1 VIEFINRMD
10 AEVAKA
16 ELELPS
22 TDKEPLLQ
30 ELDADRRDLV
40 AIEESIDE
48 RDISNMDCFTGSRMA
63 ARKELVVLW
72 FGANVAR
79 KKSKQLLGSEE
90 VVEESRGPSVF
101 YKFRSK
107 VKRQRSRKIRCLCP
121 VCVLSE

>member
-1 VIEFINRMD
+1 MD

-22 TDKEPLLQ
+22 TDKAPLLQ
-30 ELDADRRDLV
+30 EVDADRRDLV
-40 AIEESIDE
+40 ASEEYMDDRDVSNTSSFID
-48 RDISNMDCFTGSRMA
+48 SRMV

-90 VVEESRGPSVF
+90 VVEESRCPSVF

-107 VKRQRSRKIRCLCP
+107 VKTLRSRLMTNIQNN
-121 VCVLSE
+121 

>member
-1 VIEFINRMD
+1 M
-10 AEVAKA
+10 AKA

-22 TDKEPLLQ
+22 TDKAPLLQ
-30 ELDADRRDLV
+30 EVDADRRDLV
-40 AIEESIDE
+40 ASEEYMDDRDVSNTSSFID
-48 RDISNMDCFTGSRMA
+48 SRMV

-90 VVEESRGPSVF
+90 VVEESRCPSVF